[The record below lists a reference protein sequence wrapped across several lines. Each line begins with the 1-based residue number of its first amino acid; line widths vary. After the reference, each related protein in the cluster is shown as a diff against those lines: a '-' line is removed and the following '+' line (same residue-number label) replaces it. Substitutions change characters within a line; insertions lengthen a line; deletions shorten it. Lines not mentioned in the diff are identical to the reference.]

1 MLCDNLEGWNR
12 VGGGRGGP
20 RGRRLVSPWLIH
32 VVAWQKPTQH
42 CKAIRPQLEINKSK
56 RKMIKKLYSVDF
68 YFQVGCMKVNAPG
81 QHSHH
86 HQKKKMGTN
95 CKIMLLKTGDS
106 CASSEN

>member
-1 MLCDNLEGWNR
+1 
-12 VGGGRGGP
+12 
-20 RGRRLVSPWLIH
+20 
-32 VVAWQKPTQH
+32 
-42 CKAIRPQLEINKSK
+42 
-56 RKMIKKLYSVDF
+56 MIKKLYSVDF
-68 YFQVGCMKVNAPG
+68 HFQVGCMKVNAPG